1 MSFQI
6 TEAFV
11 QQFADNFRHVA
22 QQMQSRLERCVSIE
36 PNIVGM
42 SKSVNRLGQRTA
54 QRRTQRHADT
64 PINDQPHSTRFV
76 DLFDWDDGDMIDDLD
91 KVRMLVDP
99 TSDYVKAMVAALN
112 RAKDDEIIAAF
123 GGGSRSTQG
132 GTVIQ
137 LPATQKIAVGGT
149 GLTKAKIIQAR
160 KLFRK
165 NEADN
170 HAGEELFITYTA
182 QAAADILADTTLTS
196 ADYLAGRFLQE
207 GDVEGK
213 WMGFT
218 WVPSERTPYDGATRR
233 LYAWTKSGMILGKGK
248 DITTKVGEDPG
259 KGFNTRVYAK
269 MAVGAVRVEEEKVV
283 EISVTEA
290 A

>member
-1 MSFQI
+1 MSQQI

-11 QQFADNFRHVA
+11 QQFADNFRHLA
-22 QQMQSRLERCVSIE
+22 QQMTSRFETRVTIE

-64 PINDQPHSTRFV
+64 PINDQPHSTRYV
-76 DLFDWDDGDMIDDLD
+76 DLFDWDDGDMLDDQD
-91 KVRMLVDP
+91 KIRMLVDP

-112 RAKDDEIIAAF
+112 RAKDDVIIAAM
-123 GGGSRSTQG
+123 GGSSRSTTG
-132 GTVIQ
+132 NII
-137 LPATQKIAVGGT
+137 LPPVQKIAVGGT
-149 GLTKAKIIQAR
+149 GLTKAKILQTR
-160 KLFRK
+160 KMFRR

-170 HAGEELFITYTA
+170 HNGEELFFAYSA
-182 QAAADILADTTLTS
+182 QAAADVLADPTLTS
-196 ADYLAGRFLQE
+196 ADYLAGKFLQE

-218 WVPSERTPYDGATRR
+218 WIPSERTPYDGATRR
-233 LYAWTKSGMILGKGK
+233 LYAWAKSGVTLGKGA
-248 DITTKVGEDPG
+248 DIQTNVGPDPS
-259 KGFNTRVYAK
+259 KGFNTRIYAK
-269 MAVGAVRVEEEKVV
+269 QSIGAVRTEEEKVV
-283 EISVTEA
+283 EISVVEA